1 MSNPLDSL
9 RTTRRELIAGTA
21 AAALLSSLP
30 GGSVMAKVMSPMPE
44 GFKGGPLDL
53 AKPLDNL
60 VALLKL
66 QADLSG
72 APVMSGL
79 AGQAWGWV
87 PNDKNYLLFNTY
99 GIGCSRLE
107 FSPQENGFRLY
118 HREVLYYL
126 DPKSGEVLQTWQNP
140 MTGQTVEVLHIMND
154 PVNRLYPLSGG
165 RFAPPYPH
173 TVVGDD
179 LVFQL
184 DVLRAEP
191 MPMPRAQYPL
201 HAQQDVY
208 QSGELWAIQ
217 GRVSEIND
225 PKVTS
230 ASCHTAWARIG
241 MWLPFMEM
249 GNRPGQ
255 MVYHS
260 QSFKLKNGAAGLPP
274 KIREYTEKNH
284 PKYLEA
290 PQEWLGLTQ
299 NENTWTYSKKV
310 IDERRAAGKVVNGSV
325 FGVYK

>member
-1 MSNPLDSL
+1 
-9 RTTRRELIAGTA
+9 
-21 AAALLSSLP
+21 
-30 GGSVMAKVMSPMPE
+30 MAKVMSPMPE
-44 GFKGGPLDL
+44 GFKAGPLDL
-53 AKPLDNL
+53 TKPLDNL

-217 GRVSEIND
+217 GRMSEIND